1 MRTLRPFTGWE
12 VGNWPCSARPT
23 AGNWRLQE
31 PVRWGWNL
39 PAPELQGALPR
50 GERARQ
56 ANSPV
61 FFRILPEGGAK
72 QGKPAPRPRLEK
84 NGNARRAS
92 RSTPEEV
99 QREDLARP
107 SSMARASTCWIG

>member
-1 MRTLRPFTGWE
+1 MPGKVNYREL
-12 VGNWPCSARPT
+12 AT
-23 AGNWRLQE
+23 AGKAPSATGPPCTPNVEGMLRL
-31 PVRWGWNL
+31 
-39 PAPELQGALPR
+39 A
-50 GERARQ
+50 ERARQ
-56 ANSPV
+56 AKSSG
-61 FFRILPEGGAK
+61 FFRILREGGAK